1 MYATGTAYLYKI
13 LKVHFHDERAG
24 CRASAVTEPIIESV
38 IKMATNGA
46 RRQQADV
53 GIIIGQT
60 STDDS
65 LPQVA
70 RAVRSQRAFLS
81 LSGGISL
88 APRSAL

>member
-1 MYATGTAYLYKI
+1 M
-13 LKVHFHDERAG
+13 KVHFHDER
-24 CRASAVTEPIIESV
+24 AVTEPIIESV